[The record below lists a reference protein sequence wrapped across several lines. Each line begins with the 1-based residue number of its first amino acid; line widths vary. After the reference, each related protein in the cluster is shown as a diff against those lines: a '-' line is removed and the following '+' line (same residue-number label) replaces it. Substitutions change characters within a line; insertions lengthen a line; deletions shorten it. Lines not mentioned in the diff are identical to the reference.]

1 MSFLSKIFVA
11 ASIAMLSFASPSSA
25 QSFSIYAGTGN
36 VLPAYFEANGA
47 LHRGIAPSQNTLA
60 EAGSSLAPSAPV
72 TNSYI
77 CTLAARLRLWI
88 TALIA

>member
-1 MSFLSKIFVA
+1 MCFLSKLFVA
-11 ASIAMLSFASPSSA
+11 GSIAMLSFASPSSA
-25 QSFSIYAGTGN
+25 QSFSIYSGTGN
-36 VLPAYFEANGA
+36 LLPAYFDANGG
-47 LHRGIAPSQNTLA
+47 LHRGIAPSQNTIA
-60 EAGSSLAPSAPV
+60 EAGSSSAPLAPV